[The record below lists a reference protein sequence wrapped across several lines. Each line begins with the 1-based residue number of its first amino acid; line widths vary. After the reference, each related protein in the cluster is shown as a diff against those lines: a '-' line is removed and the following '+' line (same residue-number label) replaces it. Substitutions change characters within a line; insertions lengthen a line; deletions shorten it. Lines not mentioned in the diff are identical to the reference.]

1 MKTNR
6 HNYTLE
12 LNWTGNTGDST
23 SSYSSYERS
32 YIIQTENKS
41 QLEGSSDPV
50 FRGDSSKYNPEE
62 LFLAAVSSCHMLW
75 YLHLCS
81 EEGILVKTYQ
91 DKPEGRMSLNS
102 NGSGQF
108 DKITLKPKI
117 TIGNSSSEMLKKA
130 ERLHEKANEMCF
142 IANSCNFEI
151 VHEPVVS
158 FLTSS

>member
-32 YIIQTENKS
+32 YIFQTENKS
-41 QLEGSSDPV
+41 HLEGSSDPV

-151 VHEPVVS
+151 VHEAEL
-158 FLTSS
+158 FN